1 MGAIGSIIAATLKR
15 TLMYSDGLYKDIK
28 PGDAARLARPGG
40 QVVVSNHPS
49 FVLGHLCLY
58 PSRCLELIGH
68 AEHARYVYPGYEE
81 LFKPGVECKDDAA
94 GSVYP
99 AYAELTQRY
108 KGAHGV
114 LLEALPAV
122 ADEVF
127 ARPNP
132 NEANR
137 ERFPTVGALVSF
149 LATGHMMMH
158 LGQVSAWR
166 RMMGMPAAG

>member
-1 MGAIGSIIAATLKR
+1 MGAIGSIIATTLKR
-15 TLMYSDGLYKDIK
+15 TLGYSDGLYKDIK
-28 PGDAARLARPGG
+28 AGDAARFARPGG
-40 QVVVSNHPS
+40 QLVVSNHPS

-58 PSRCLELIGH
+58 PSRCLELTGHPGH
-68 AEHARYVYPGYEE
+68 ASYVYPGFDE
-81 LFKPGVECKDDAA
+81 LFKPGVECKDDASGA
-94 GSVYP
+94 VYP
-99 AYAELTQRY
+99 AYAELLQRY
-108 KGAHGV
+108 KSAHGA

-122 ADEVF
+122 ADEVMG
-127 ARPNP
+127 RPNP